1 MIPAVIDTGVEEE
14 VGGPE
19 ERQTKSRTLE
29 FCPKE
34 KKALIASKTKIFVF
48 LF

>member
-19 ERQTKSRTLE
+19 ERQTKSRTLSSVL
-29 FCPKE
+29 
-34 KKALIASKTKIFVF
+34 KKRKP
-48 LF
+48 